1 MKISLVSGKILSY
14 IYYDVYS
21 DGIFKSMLIDVCKY
35 SHVVIQNCLKHVIKV
50 PWPNQ
55 QLRFFEPYNTA
66 IPLQKNMLILSESS
80 DELLFWVHNSKSV
93 SEEVRSCEYHR
104 RSLPRSSSPAE
115 AESNCHLDWKLSG
128 LYSEHWRNVL
138 CWFLSAFPE
147 WGILY
152 WSVFFCCCCCLFCFV
167 VWFSFCCCCFLF
179 FLRYLYPPP
188 PSSFWMGKYTSACCL
203 WSRAILPPGQVIH

>member
-35 SHVVIQNCLKHVIKV
+35 SHVVIQNYLKHVIEV
-50 PWPNQ
+50 SWPNQ

-66 IPLQKNMLILSESS
+66 IPLQKNMLTLSESS

-93 SEEVRSCEYHR
+93 SEEVQSREYHR
-104 RSLPRSSSPAE
+104 RSLPGSSSPAE

-128 LYSEHWRNVL
+128 LHSEHWRNDL

-152 WSVFFCCCCCLFCFV
+152 WSVFFCCCCLFCFV

-179 FLRYLYPPP
+179 FLHYLYPPP
-188 PSSFWMGKYTSACCL
+188 PSSFWMGKYMCACYL